1 MIKSKQKKKTSSSE
15 STITSTMCNVSQM
28 CFQTKISATN
38 SISGTPRSN
47 VAASDVRKIPRKNVT
62 TTNSNPI
69 VREQH

>member
-1 MIKSKQKKKTSSSE
+1 
-15 STITSTMCNVSQM
+15 M

-62 TTNSNPI
+62 TTESNPI